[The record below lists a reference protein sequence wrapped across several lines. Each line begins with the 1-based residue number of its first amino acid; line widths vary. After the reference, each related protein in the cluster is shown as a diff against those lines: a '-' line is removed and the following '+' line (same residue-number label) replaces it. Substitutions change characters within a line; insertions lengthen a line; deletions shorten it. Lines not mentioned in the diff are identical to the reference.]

1 VDLAYLDALLSGTYA
16 TPLSFER
23 PALRSE
29 DEQRWLKRSA
39 GHE

>member
-23 PALRSE
+23 PLLNAE
-29 DEQRWLKRSA
+29 D
-39 GHE
+39 